1 MTDKSD
7 KYIIFHIDG
16 GAGKNVIATSVCR
29 SIKAA
34 YPEHK
39 LIVATAWPEIF
50 LHNPN
55 VYRVYKFG
63 NLPYFYDDYVKNK
76 ESKIL
81 RLEPYHTEDFLYRRK
96 HLSEIWCDLFGIPTT
111 GEKPEIFLTQ
121 RELMFIERNLKK
133 DGPVLLIQTS
143 GGAENQQ
150 HPYSWARDLP
160 PSIAQ
165 DVVNSVKGQF
175 NKILHVRRDNQP
187 ALENTIQVTDSLRN
201 LFCYTALAD
210 KVLGIDS
217 LIQHAAAALSKPAT
231 VCWITNDPKVFGY
244 KIHNNVMAEGHKNF
258 SHQIDH
264 YLDQADWIGN
274 NFYQCD
280 YADLNQIFNREQLIE
295 SLLGSKGGELLF
307 DFNVNDHT
315 ITV

>member
-1 MTDKSD
+1 MSD
-7 KYIIFHIDG
+7 KYIVFHIDG
-16 GAGKNVIATSVCR
+16 GAGKNIIATAVCR
-29 SIKAA
+29 SIRAA

-39 LIVATAWPEIF
+39 LVVVTAWPEIF

-63 NLPYFYDDYVKNK
+63 VVPYFYDDYIKNK
-76 ESKIL
+76 DSKIL

-111 GEKPEIFLTQ
+111 GEKPEIYLTQ
-121 RELMFIERNLKK
+121 RELMYIDRKLEKN
-133 DGPVLLIQTS
+133 GPVLLIQTS

-165 DVVNSVKGQF
+165 DVVNSVKDQF
-175 NKILHVRRDNQP
+175 NKVLHIRRDNQP
-187 ALENTIQVTDSLRN
+187 ALENTIQVTDNLRN
-201 LFCYTALAD
+201 IFCYIALSD
-210 KVLGIDS
+210 KILGIDS
-217 LIQHAAAALSKPAT
+217 LVQHAAAALDKSAT
-231 VCWITNDPKVFGY
+231 VCWITNSPDVFGY
-244 KIHNNVMAEGHKNF
+244 KLHTNILANGHKNF

-274 NFYQCD
+274 AFYQCD
-280 YADLNQIFNREQLIE
+280 YADLNSIFSRDQIVE
-295 SLLGSKGGELLF
+295 SIFGTKGKELLF
-307 DFNVNDHT
+307 DFDVNDHT

>member
-1 MTDKSD
+1 MSD
-7 KYIIFHIDG
+7 KYIVFHIDG
-16 GAGKNVIATSVCR
+16 GAGKNVIATAVCR

-39 LIVATAWPEIF
+39 LVVVTAWPEVF

-55 VYRVYKFG
+55 IYRVYKFG
-63 NLPYFYDDYVKNK
+63 HVPYFYEDYIKNK
-76 ESKIL
+76 DSKIL

-96 HLSEIWCDLFGIPTT
+96 HLSEIWCDLFNIQTT

-121 RELMFIERNLKK
+121 RELMYMERKIEKN
-133 DGPVLLIQTS
+133 GPILLIQTS
-143 GGAENQQ
+143 GGADNQQ

-165 DVVNSVKGQF
+165 DVVNSVKDKF
-175 NKILHVRRDNQP
+175 SKILHVRRENQP
-187 ALENTIQVTDSLRN
+187 ALENTIHVTDSLRN
-201 LFCYTALAD
+201 IFCCIALSD
-210 KVLGIDS
+210 KILGIDS
-217 LIQHAAAALSKPAT
+217 LIQHAAAAVEKPAT
-231 VCWITNDPKVFGY
+231 VCWITNSPTVFGY
-244 KIHNNVMAEGHKNF
+244 KLHNNILADGHKIF

-280 YADLNQIFNREQLIE
+280 YADLNTIFNRNEIVN
-295 SLLGSKGGELLF
+295 SILGSKSNELLF
-307 DFNVNDHT
+307 DFDVNNNT

>member
-1 MTDKSD
+1 MPD

-16 GAGKNVIATSVCR
+16 GAGKNIIATAVCR
-29 SIKAA
+29 SIKTA

-39 LIVATAWPEIF
+39 LVVVTAWPEIF

-76 ESKIL
+76 ESRIL

-96 HLSEIWCDLFGIPTT
+96 HLSEIWCDLFCIPTT
-111 GEKPEIFLTQ
+111 GEKPELFLTQ
-121 RELMFIERNLKK
+121 RELMYVEKNLQK
-133 DGPVLLIQTS
+133 DGPILLIQSS

-165 DVVNSVKGQF
+165 DVVNTVSGNFK
-175 NKILHVRRDNQP
+175 KILHVRRENQP
-187 ALENTIQVTDSLRN
+187 ELINTIRVTDNLRN
-201 LFCYTALAD
+201 LFCHVVLAD
-210 KVLGIDS
+210 KILGIDS
-217 LIQHAAAALSKPAT
+217 LIQHAAAAFGKQAT
-231 VCWITNDPKVFGY
+231 VCWIANDPDVFGY
-244 KIHNNVMAEGHKNF
+244 KIHKNIIAEGHKNF
-258 SHQIDH
+258 GHQIDH
-264 YLDQADWIGN
+264 YLDQADWIGS

-280 YADLNQIFNREQLIE
+280 YSDLNQIFNREEIVE
-295 SLLGSKGGELLF
+295 SLLGTKGGELLF
-307 DFNVNDHT
+307 DFDVNNHT